1 MNAWSHNQ
9 LRFLADRWWDWMLP
23 MTWHVAGLVFL
34 LTGLTWLLRR
44 RSARLRYAL
53 WMLVPLRLALPPSLA
68 FATGWAYSTVKTML
82 DRLVEKGY
90 VKTRR
95 VGNVYEYFPK
105 IARPTA
111 VNRLLDDIS
120 ERLLGGSVAPFLQR
134 LIEQERLTP
143 EEAHELRAMLE
154 NYVEKKGG
162 ES

>member
-1 MNAWSHNQ
+1 M
-9 LRFLADRWWDWMLP
+9 
-23 MTWHVAGLVFL
+23 
-34 LTGLTWLLRR
+34 
-44 RSARLRYAL
+44 ARQTPDLSKSEWVIMDAL
-53 WMLVPLRLALPPSLA
+53 WRQRRTT
-68 FATGWAYSTVKTML
+68 ATDLQRELEQTEGWAYSTVKTML

-120 ERLLGGSVAPFLQR
+120 QRLLGGSVAPFLQR
-134 LIEQERLTP
+134 LIEQERLTA
-143 EEAHELRAMLE
+143 EEAHELRVMLE
-154 NYVEKKGG
+154 NYAEKKGG